1 MLSVIMLS
9 IILLSVIMLNVIMLI
24 VIMLNVDAPLVPIWP
39 LRRRRRKKTFFNIS
53 ASSAGFGGGLRQLF
67 HMEVRDR
74 ESGELLQ
81 NQTSED
87 PNFTIK

>member
-1 MLSVIMLS
+1 MHRWYVFVLCVS
-9 IILLSVIMLNVIMLI
+9 
-24 VIMLNVDAPLVPIWP
+24 DE
-39 LRRRRRKKTFFNIS
+39 KKPFFNIA